1 MLYFPGKQAGV
12 IKMEEKIKRTMEALI
27 KNHMES
33 FFAEDKEKAV
43 QIALSLVNKND
54 TVSVGGSVTL
64 GEIGLTGY
72 LKSGDFNYLDRH
84 AAKTKEEMH
93 RIFRESFF
101 ADTYFSSANAVTEQ
115 GELFNVDGNGNRV
128 AAMLYGPKKVI
139 VIVGKNKIVK
149 DLDEAVRRLKT
160 VAAPLNA
167 KRLNKATYC
176 AKTGHCVTLDNGNA
190 ENMTCGCR
198 SADRICRDFVIMAEQ
213 TPVDRFKVIIV
224 DEELGY

>member
-12 IKMEEKIKRTMEALI
+12 IKMEEKIKRTMEALN

-33 FFAEDKEKAV
+33 FFAEDKENAV
-43 QIALSLVNKND
+43 QIALSLVNKNA
-54 TVSVGGSVTL
+54 TVAVGGSVTL

-101 ADTYFSSANAVTEQ
+101 ADAYFSSANAVTEQ

-160 VAAPLNA
+160 VAAPLNS

-213 TPVDRFKVIIV
+213 TPVDRVKVIIV
-224 DEELGY
+224 DEKLGY

>member
-1 MLYFPGKQAGV
+1 
-12 IKMEEKIKRTMEALI
+12 MEEKIKRTMEALN

-84 AAKTKEEMH
+84 AANTKEEMH

-101 ADTYFSSANAVTEQ
+101 ADAYFSSAVRLTVSAVILSLWQSKHPSTA
-115 GELFNVDGNGNRV
+115 LRSLLL
-128 AAMLYGPKKVI
+128 M
-139 VIVGKNKIVK
+139 KN
-149 DLDEAVRRLKT
+149 
-160 VAAPLNA
+160 
-167 KRLNKATYC
+167 
-176 AKTGHCVTLDNGNA
+176 
-190 ENMTCGCR
+190 
-198 SADRICRDFVIMAEQ
+198 
-213 TPVDRFKVIIV
+213 
-224 DEELGY
+224 